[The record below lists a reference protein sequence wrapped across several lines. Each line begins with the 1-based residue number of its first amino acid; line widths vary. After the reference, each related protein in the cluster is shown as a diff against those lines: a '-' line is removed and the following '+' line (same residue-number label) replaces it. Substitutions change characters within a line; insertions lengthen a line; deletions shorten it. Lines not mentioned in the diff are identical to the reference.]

1 MNTKEFMSLD
11 VIHEHFS
18 GIMDKK
24 IDSLITKP
32 VLIDPSSTV
41 SHAISTLSQNDS
53 FDAFCREKEATLCV
67 NTRDLLLGKD
77 VANMPITSLLRP
89 IPSLKK
95 GDAIEKA
102 VSILTHN
109 RIRAVP
115 VIQDG
120 DIIGEVRAKDIL
132 KLISEL
138 DNKWIKANQ
147 IFTPNPTVIDKTV
160 PLSTA
165 KKIMTSKRL
174 DHLPVVNGDKV
185 LQVLTSYHL
194 LQTILP
200 PERVGR
206 RDIGSKQIHRQ
217 ESPVGNL
224 GTNRMAS
231 CTPLTDLSDVISS
244 MLHADTTFCL
254 VSLRD
259 SLQGIITYRDILN
272 LLSTKV
278 KSTIPL
284 FIVGLPLEDNADI
297 ITEKFRKTLDK
308 LQKVY
313 SDVQEAKVHVK
324 KLHGTGSRFNYEVS
338 TVIITP
344 HQKYMFSRTGFD
356 LSKVFDEISGR
367 ILRLLS
373 KRAKKR
379 YRFSIRKLYR

>member
-1 MNTKEFMSLD
+1 MSLD
-11 VIHEHFS
+11 VIHDHFS
-18 GIMDKK
+18 GIMSKK
-24 IDSLITKP
+24 IDSLISKP
-32 VLIDPSSTV
+32 VLIDPSSTI
-41 SHAISTLSQNDS
+41 SHIISTLSQNDS
-53 FDAFCREKEATLCV
+53 FDAFCTEKDAILCV
-67 NTRDLLLGKD
+67 SMRDLLLGKD
-77 VANMPITSLLRP
+77 IANMKVRPFLHP

-95 GDAIEKA
+95 GDLIEKA
-102 VSILTHN
+102 VNILTHD

-115 VIQDG
+115 VIEDG
-120 DIIGEVRAKDIL
+120 NIVGAVRAKDIL
-132 KLISEL
+132 KLVSEL

-147 IFTPNPTVIDKTV
+147 VLTPNPTVIDKKV

-165 KKIMTSKRL
+165 RKIMTTKRF
-174 DHLPVVNGDKV
+174 DHLPVVDGDKV

-206 RDIGSKQIHRQ
+206 RDIGSKQIHKM
-217 ESPVGNL
+217 ESQVGNL

-231 CTPLTDLSDVISS
+231 CIPQDDLSSVVDS

-254 VSLRD
+254 VTLRD

-272 LLSTKV
+272 LLSTRV

-284 FIVGLPLEDNADI
+284 FIVGMPKEDNTNI
-297 ITEKFRKTLDK
+297 ITEKFTKTLDK

-313 SDVQEAKVHVK
+313 PDVQEAKVHVK

-338 TVIITP
+338 ATIITP
-344 HQKYMFSRTGFD
+344 HQRFMFSRTGFD
-356 LSKVFDEISGR
+356 LSKAFDEISGR
-367 ILRLLS
+367 ILRLLA

-379 YRFSIRKLYR
+379 YRFSIRKLSR

>member
-1 MNTKEFMSLD
+1 MSLD
-11 VIHEHFS
+11 VIHDHFS
-18 GIMDKK
+18 GIMNEK
-24 IDSLITKP
+24 IDSLIVDP
-32 VLIDPSSTV
+32 LIVDPTNTI
-41 SHAISTLSQNDS
+41 SHVIAALSQKGE
-53 FDAFCREKEATLCV
+53 FDAFCVDKGTTLCV

-77 VANMPITSLLRP
+77 VANMPIRSLLRP
-89 IPSLKK
+89 ISSLKK
-95 GDAIEKA
+95 GDTIERA
-102 VSILTHN
+102 VNILTHN

-115 VIQDG
+115 VVQDG
-120 DIIGEVRAKDIL
+120 DIVGTVHAKDIL
-132 KLISEL
+132 KLVSEL

-147 IFTPNPTVIDKTV
+147 IFTPNPTVIDKSV
-160 PLSTA
+160 PLSSA
-165 KKIMTSKRL
+165 RKIMTTKRL
-174 DHLPVVNGDKV
+174 DHLPVVDGDKV

-206 RDIGSKQIHRQ
+206 RDIGSKKIHRQ
-217 ESPVGNL
+217 ESAVGNL

-259 SLQGIITYRDILN
+259 NLQGIITYRDILN

-284 FIVGLPLEDNADI
+284 FIVGMPLEDNADI

-313 SDVQEAKVHVK
+313 SDVQEAKVHIK

-373 KRAKKR
+373 RRAKKR
-379 YRFSIRKLYR
+379 YRFSVRKLYR

>member
-1 MNTKEFMSLD
+1 MSLD
-11 VIHEHFS
+11 VIYDHFS
-18 GIMDKK
+18 GIMSQK
-24 IDSLITKP
+24 IDSLINEP
-32 VLIDPSSTV
+32 IVIEPSSTI
-41 SHAISTLSQNDS
+41 SHVIGALSHNDA
-53 FDAFCREKEATLCV
+53 FEAFCREKDTTLCV
-67 NTRDLLLGKD
+67 STRDLLLGKD
-77 VANMPITSLLRP
+77 VANMPIRSFLHPVL
-89 IPSLKK
+89 SLKK
-95 GDAIEKA
+95 GDTIEKA
-102 VSILTHN
+102 VNILTHN

-115 VIQDG
+115 VVEG
-120 DIIGEVRAKDIL
+120 SNVIGEVRAKDIL

-147 IFTPNPTVIDKTV
+147 IFTPNPTVIDKKI
-160 PLSTA
+160 PLSAA
-165 KKIMTSKRL
+165 KKIMTAKRL
-174 DHLPVVNGDKV
+174 DHLPVVDGDKV

-194 LQTILP
+194 LHTILP

-217 ESPVGNL
+217 ESQVGNL

-272 LLSTKV
+272 LLGTKV

-297 ITEKFRKTLDK
+297 ITDKFRKTLDK

-313 SDVQEAKVHVK
+313 PDVQEAKVHVK
-324 KLHGTGSRFNYEVS
+324 KLHGTGSQFNYEVS
-338 TVIITP
+338 AVIITP

-367 ILRLLS
+367 LMRLLA